1 MLELRLSYAEPY
13 QYAVLRKIALP
24 YLWWFA
30 VGILAMLWC
39 LKGLPALNIWQMLP
53 VVVPPAVLL
62 AGVALLVSSLT
73 LHAGISVL
81 VTLVYW
87 VYEWLNAG
95 NRTRHIS
102 LFPYYGGAWEH
113 INIGLNRV
121 FLLLAGIAF
130 TVSALLVITRKRTY

>member
-53 VVVPPAVLL
+53 VVVPPRGL
-62 AGVALLVSSLT
+62 ASRGGTTGQLIDA
-73 LHAGISVL
+73 AC
-81 VTLVYW
+81 
-87 VYEWLNAG
+87 
-95 NRTRHIS
+95 RH
-102 LFPYYGGAWEH
+102 
-113 INIGLNRV
+113 
-121 FLLLAGIAF
+121 
-130 TVSALLVITRKRTY
+130 